1 MKKIFEASISFT
13 IDLIKN
19 KLFHTK
25 VYTWDFDIP
34 LSHYFYTNDKKSAK
48 HLLELSDQWRDENL
62 VHLLETEYD
71 FEGMEYT
78 ISNKV
83 SDATEIKGASLL
95 HLMGQMQAE
104 DFFEYCSGFIPL
116 TNTAK

>member
-1 MKKIFEASISFT
+1 MKKIFEVSISFIIEFT
-13 IDLIKN
+13 KD

-34 LSHYFYTNDKKSAK
+34 LSHYFYTNDKKSAE
-48 HLLELSDQWRDENL
+48 HLLKLSPQWRDDSL
-62 VHLLETEYD
+62 AHLLETEYD

-78 ISNKV
+78 ISNKK

-95 HLMGQMQAE
+95 HLMGQMQSE
-104 DFFEYCSGFIPL
+104 DFFEYCSSFIPL
-116 TNTAK
+116 TNIVK

>member
-1 MKKIFEASISFT
+1 MKKIFEVSISFT
-13 IDLIKN
+13 IDFIKN

-25 VYTWDFDIP
+25 VYSWDFDIP

-48 HLLELSDQWRDENL
+48 HLLELSDQWRNENL
-62 VHLLETEYD
+62 AHLLETEYD

-78 ISNKV
+78 ILNKV
-83 SDATEIKGASLL
+83 SEANEIKGASLL

-104 DFFEYCSGFIPL
+104 DFFEYCSSFIPL
-116 TNTAK
+116 TKTVK